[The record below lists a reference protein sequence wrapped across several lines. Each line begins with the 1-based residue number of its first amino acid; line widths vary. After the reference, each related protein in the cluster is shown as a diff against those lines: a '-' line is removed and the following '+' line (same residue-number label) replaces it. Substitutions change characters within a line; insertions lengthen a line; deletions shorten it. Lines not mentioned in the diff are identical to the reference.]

1 MELKDTVE
9 LMLSDNWKARLKAAY
24 YQCEIRVQ
32 ELEAAIVKLIKEAG
46 RDPVKRGDLW
56 ELRRQL
62 RRMRPYR
69 DVLRDRL
76 MLASLNND

>member
-9 LMLSDNWKARLKAAY
+9 LMLSDNWKDRLKAEY
-24 YQCEIRVQ
+24 YQCEIRIQ
-32 ELEAAIVKLIKEAG
+32 ELEAAIVKLTKEAG

-62 RRMRPYR
+62 RRIRPYR

-76 MLASLNND
+76 ALVSLNNG

>member
-1 MELKDTVE
+1 MELRDTVE
-9 LMLSDNWKARLKAAY
+9 LMLSDNWKDRLRAEY
-24 YQCEIRVQ
+24 YQCDIRIQ
-32 ELEAAIVKLIKEAG
+32 KLETAVIKLTKEAG
-46 RDPVKRGDLW
+46 RDPVKRGTLW

-76 MLASLNND
+76 MFAGLNND

>member
-9 LMLSDNWKARLKAAY
+9 LMLSDNWKTRLKAEY
-24 YQCEIRVQ
+24 YQCEIRIQ
-32 ELEAAIVKLIKEAG
+32 ELEAAIVKLTKEAG

-62 RRMRPYR
+62 RRIRPYR

-76 MLASLNND
+76 ALVSLNNG

>member
-1 MELKDTVE
+1 MELQVTVD
-9 LMLSDNWKARLKAAY
+9 LLRSHNWKDRLKAEY
-24 YQCEIRVQ
+24 YQCDIRIQ
-32 ELEAAIVKLIKEAG
+32 KLETAVIKLTKEAG
-46 RDPVKRGDLW
+46 RDPVKRGTLW

-76 MLASLNND
+76 MFADLTND

>member
-9 LMLSDNWKARLKAAY
+9 LMLSGNWKARLKAEY

-32 ELEAAIVKLIKEAG
+32 ELEAAIVKLTKEAG

-56 ELRRQL
+56 ALRRQL

-76 MLASLNND
+76 MLVNLNND

>member
-1 MELKDTVE
+1 MELKDTVG
-9 LMLSDNWKARLKAAY
+9 LMLSDNWKARLKAEY

-32 ELEAAIVKLIKEAG
+32 ELEAAIVKLTKEAG

-69 DVLRDRL
+69 DVLHDRL
-76 MLASLNND
+76 ALVSLNND

>member
-1 MELKDTVE
+1 MDLKDTVE
-9 LMLSDNWKARLKAAY
+9 LMLSDNWKDRLKAEY
-24 YQCEIRVQ
+24 YQCDICVQ
-32 ELEAAIVKLIKEAG
+32 KLEAAIVKLTKEAG

-76 MLASLNND
+76 MLVNLNND